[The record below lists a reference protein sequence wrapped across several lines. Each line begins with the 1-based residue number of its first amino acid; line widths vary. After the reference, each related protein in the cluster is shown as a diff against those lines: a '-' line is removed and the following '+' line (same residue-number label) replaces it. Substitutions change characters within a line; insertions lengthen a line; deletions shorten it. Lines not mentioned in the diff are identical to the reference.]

1 MSQLTG
7 AQKASLID
15 ALLSGYTSDEQLAEL
30 LDLHLDVKL
39 AEIAQDGT
47 LREQVFAVVTWFEAH
62 GRTKDLAL
70 QAQKLRVRNQ
80 PLGAF
85 VDALYPGERVQPPP
99 SSRPAESR
107 PSESGS
113 SESGSSESGSA
124 ASLPRGIGSSDSG
137 PRSSRSHALVYGAV
151 AAVAVLI
158 AIVVIALRPWRG
170 PDDGGNTGNGGGRG
184 EIAKDRQRL
193 PVTMRF
199 TDLSGIESAQKVSV
213 DARFT
218 PPQLAPGA
226 ALWFV
231 VGSGQRC
238 RERIHSA
245 KVDNPALGYMTSIIR
260 VERTRPTC
268 AQLFVENANGQA
280 IARSDPRDITFQS
293 R

>member
-47 LREQVFAVVTWFEAH
+47 LREQVFEVVTWFEAQ

-70 QAQKLRVRNQ
+70 QAQKYRPRNEA
-80 PLGAF
+80 LAAF
-85 VDALYPGERVQPPP
+85 ADALYPGERVQPPP
-99 SSRPAESR
+99 SSG
-107 PSESGS
+107 PSESVWVA
-113 SESGSSESGSA
+113 SGTSTSGASA
-124 ASLPRGIGSSDSG
+124 SR
-137 PRSSRSHALVYGAV
+137 RSHTLIYGV
-151 AAVAVLI
+151 AALAAVLI
-158 AIVVIALRPWRG
+158 AVVVITLRPWRG
-170 PDDGGNTGNGGGRG
+170 TDNGGNKGNGGSGG
-184 EIAKDRQRL
+184 EITKDRQRL

-199 TDLSGIESAQKVSV
+199 TELTGVDNSGQGQRVVV
-213 DARFT
+213 DARFP

-226 ALWFV
+226 VLWFV

-238 RERIHSA
+238 RERLHRA
-245 KVDNPALGYMTSIIR
+245 QVDNPSLGYMTSVIKT
-260 VERTRPTC
+260 ERARPTC
-268 AQLFVENANGQA
+268 AQLFVEDANGQA
-280 IARSDPRDITFQS
+280 IARSDPRDIAFSS

>member
-80 PLGAF
+80 ALGAF
-85 VDALYPGERVQPPP
+85 VDALYPGERIQ
-99 SSRPAESR
+99 
-107 PSESGS
+107 
-113 SESGSSESGSA
+113 
-124 ASLPRGIGSSDSG
+124 PRGIGPVESG
-137 PRSSRSHALVYGAV
+137 SRSRMLVYGAV
-151 AAVAVLI
+151 GVAAMLI
-158 AIVVIALRPWRG
+158 AVVVIALRPWGG
-170 PDDGGNTGNGGGRG
+170 PDDGGNGGGSG
-184 EIAKDRQRL
+184 KDRPRL

-199 TDLSGIESAQKVSV
+199 TELSGLVSAQKVSV

-218 PPQLAPGA
+218 PPQLAPGSV
-226 ALWFV
+226 LYFV

-238 RERIHSA
+238 RERIHKA
-245 KVDNPALGYMTSIIR
+245 QVDNPALGYMTSIIR